1 MYIYILYRYI
11 ILLLKMIH
19 LNRSPQLRDSGD
31 TGLVVTQSLKEGQ
44 HVWRSREAWHR
55 LRSQGKVKTVADM
68 SEREKRRKRAY
79 WKKAKQNSRERKSRL
94 ENVVTPPDSPDNHPP
109 QSSR

>member
-1 MYIYILYRYI
+1 ME
-11 ILLLKMIH
+11 K
-19 LNRSPQLRDSGD
+19 Q
-31 TGLVVTQSLKEGQ
+31 
-44 HVWRSREAWHR
+44 REAWHR